1 MFKPRLA
8 FVSTNSHTNFQT
20 LVRVLIYGHV
30 VYVSSC
36 SLVLVSRYKRVA
48 TVGNFYTVDAYAVI
62 RGEFNLIKTTT
73 KRQQEAYG

>member
-1 MFKPRLA
+1 
-8 FVSTNSHTNFQT
+8 
-20 LVRVLIYGHV
+20 

-36 SLVLVSRYKRVA
+36 SLVLVSRYERVA
-48 TVGNFYTVDAYAVI
+48 TVGNFYTEDADAVI